1 MAPSKEPKVKW
12 GMVIDLDRCTGC
24 GACMVSCQV
33 ENNLP
38 PAPEHSSKL
47 RATNWMMVYEISN
60 QKPFP
65 NHDIA
70 YMPRPCQQCGN
81 PPCVSVCPVIATD
94 KNVDGGIVS
103 QVHPRCIG
111 CRYCMAGCP
120 FGARSFN
127 FRDPRDFIP
136 EINPTFPTRMRGV
149 VEKCTFCSELL
160 AVGEMPLCVNASNGA
175 IAFGDLTDPESSVRK
190 LLAENFTLRR
200 KPTLGTEPSVYYII

>member
-1 MAPSKEPKVKW
+1 MAPPKEPKVKW

-38 PAPEHSSKL
+38 PAPEQSSKL

-81 PPCVSVCPVIATD
+81 PPPCIRIQRLERYIGAVNAGAGLLISGDGISRGSRVSPMARKMTRTPKMIR
-94 KNVDGGIVS
+94 GISVFFMRS
-103 QVHPRCIG
+103 DRVHVVRRSGRHPRHHALAPGVAPAFCG
-111 CRYCMAGCP
+111 NAGP
-120 FGARSFN
+120 AR
-127 FRDPRDFIP
+127 PWCHP
-136 EINPTFPTRMRGV
+136 AT
-149 VEKCTFCSELL
+149 
-160 AVGEMPLCVNASNGA
+160 
-175 IAFGDLTDPESSVRK
+175 
-190 LLAENFTLRR
+190 
-200 KPTLGTEPSVYYII
+200 